1 MGRLDVAGA
10 VGALRERLV
19 VPRRAKVL
27 ASHLAT
33 LIPERARILDAG
45 CGDGAIATLLVE
57 QFPGASIEGIDTL
70 VWPDAKIPVRS
81 FDGERLPFEDG
92 TFDVVMF
99 VDVLHHARNPMAL
112 LREAR
117 RVGKVVL
124 IKDHLRQGFAAGM
137 TLRFMDWVGN
147 AHHHVALPYNYW
159 TPAEWAAAFDE
170 VGLRPVKMI
179 RSLGLYPPPASL
191 FFERRLHFIDLL
203 EPKAET

>member
-1 MGRLDVAGA
+1 MGGLNVVGG

-19 VPRRAKVL
+19 VPRRAKIL
-27 ASHLAT
+27 TSHLAT

-45 CGDGAIATLLVE
+45 CGDGAIATLLVD
-57 QFPGASIEGIDTL
+57 QIPGASVQGIDTL
-70 VWPDAKIPVRS
+70 VWPEAKIPVRK
-81 FDGERLPFEDG
+81 FDGERIPFDDG
-92 TFDVVMF
+92 SFDIVMF

-117 RVGKVVL
+117 RVGRLVL
-124 IKDHLRQGFAAGM
+124 VKDHFRQGFAAGI

-170 VGLRPVKMI
+170 VGLRPVEMI
-179 RSLGLYPPPASL
+179 RWLGLYPLPASL
-191 FFERRLHFIDLL
+191 IFERRLHFIGLF
-203 EPKAET
+203 EQSAET